1 MVPVLSLM
9 KNSAR
14 PWMLVPLLGLLWG
27 SSYLWIAILAGS
39 FAPTMVILL
48 RTVAAL
54 AVIGSLAMI
63 GRRKFPPF
71 GRVWLHL
78 FVVTIAADLV
88 PLLMIIWAQKFVA
101 SSVTAVLNSTIPLF
115 TLLIAALVFRSERI
129 TRERFGGIVLG
140 IVGVAALSGTG
151 NGGAYLS
158 AGVVAVL
165 VSSVFYGF
173 GFVYARR
180 YVRGDAFSIV
190 TLQMIMTLVVL
201 LPLTLVTGSFNV
213 SGISG
218 REMLA
223 VLGLGT
229 MSGGLAYAIY
239 YQALDRIGPTITSYA
254 TYLSPVVALVIGWGV
269 LGERIGLLGYV
280 GIVIV
285 AAGVLTAS
293 GLSRTALLRL
303 KAMRPGPVVRAPAL
317 DETVVE
323 AG

>member
-1 MVPVLSLM
+1 
-9 KNSAR
+9 
-14 PWMLVPLLGLLWG
+14 MLVPLLGLLWG
-27 SSYLWIAILAGS
+27 SSYLWISILAGG

-54 AVIGSLAMI
+54 AVIGSLAAI
-63 GRRKFPPF
+63 GRRRFPPF
-71 GRVWLHL
+71 GHVWIHL
-78 FVVTIAADLV
+78 LVVTIAADLV
-88 PLLMIIWAQKFVA
+88 PLLMIIWAQRFVA

-129 TRERFGGIVLG
+129 TRERLCGIVLG
-140 IVGVAALSGTG
+140 VAGVAALSGTG

-158 AGVVAVL
+158 AGVLAVT
-165 VSSVFYGF
+165 VSSIFYGF

-190 TLQMIMTLVVL
+190 TLQMIMTLLVL
-201 LPLTLVTGSFNV
+201 LPLTLVTGTFSV
-213 SGISG
+213 SGMSG
-218 REMLA
+218 RELLA

-239 YQALDRIGPTITSYA
+239 YQALDRLGPTLTSYA
-254 TYLSPVVALVIGWGV
+254 TYLSPVVALIIGWVV
-269 LGERIGLLGYV
+269 LGERIGLLGYA
-280 GIVIV
+280 GIVVV

-293 GLSRTALLRL
+293 GLSRTVLLRL
-303 KAMRPGPVVRAPAL
+303 RGLRPRPVVPAPAL
-317 DETVVE
+317 EDVVAE